1 MNLKRKTSNL
11 VVKWSNQCI
20 VHPHALCNSIPGLTR
35 TKRTQLWFSRV
46 FEVLKF
52 VSCLWTGFRS
62 RVQCHPVETI
72 CKDLASR
79 FTERD
84 TMGPKP
90 GGYLQISANGP
101 IVHPML
107 PQKDLKQPSR
117 SVWHFEPD
125 NQCTPVALCPLKLST
140 WSCSLKLSSLGA
152 SVASA
157 RSRSDIS
164 EAQVS
169 RVSQLR
175 TTFSVQG
182 ATWASKSAQP
192 QHPQALNHAL
202 ELHTKVAPECRTTH
216 RGAQVRGRPLP
227 QNDSWG

>member
-101 IVHPML
+101 IVPKRFETTQQICMAFRTW
-107 PQKDLKQPSR
+107 QPVHTCGIMS
-117 SVWHFEPD
+117 SQAIH
-125 NQCTPVALCPLKLST
+125 LKLFSQAQFSGRLRGIGKIT
-140 WSCSLKLSSLGA
+140 LRHFWGA
-152 SVASA
+152 S
-157 RSRSDIS
+157 
-164 EAQVS
+164 
-169 RVSQLR
+169 
-175 TTFSVQG
+175 
-182 ATWASKSAQP
+182 QP
-192 QHPQALNHAL
+192 
-202 ELHTKVAPECRTTH
+202 R
-216 RGAQVRGRPLP
+216 
-227 QNDSWG
+227 